1 MGEFSMAGVQIIGV
15 SKDSAKSHCSFQ
27 NKHELSIGLIAD
39 TDTTLA
45 QQFGARGEKKFMG
58 KAYMGV
64 SRNTYLLDKEGNIV
78 YKREQVSANGHAEEV
93 LAYVQANITQE

>member
-1 MGEFSMAGVQIIGV
+1 MAGVQIIGV

-64 SRNTYLLDKEGNIV
+64 SRNTYLLDKEGN
-78 YKREQVSANGHAEEV
+78 
-93 LAYVQANITQE
+93 L